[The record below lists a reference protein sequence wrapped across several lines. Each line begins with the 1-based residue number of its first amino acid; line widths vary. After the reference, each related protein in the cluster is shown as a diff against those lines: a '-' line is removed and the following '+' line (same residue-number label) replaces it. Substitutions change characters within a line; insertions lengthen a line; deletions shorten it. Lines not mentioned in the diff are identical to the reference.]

1 MSATIPESHRDLLT
15 GPVFAVLTTLMPDSQ
30 PQSSVVWTDFDGE
43 NVLVNTVLGRQ
54 KARNMAER
62 PKVSLL
68 AIDTNHPFRWLEVR
82 GEVEEMTEDGAA
94 DHIAALARLYTGSPA
109 YYGYVAP
116 AEQAEKETRVICKI
130 EPIRVVTSGT

>member
-15 GPVFAVLTTLMPDSQ
+15 GPVFAVLTTLMPDNQ

-68 AIDTNHPFRWLEVR
+68 AIDTNHPFRWVEVR
-82 GEVEEMTEDGAA
+82 GEVEEMTEEGAA
-94 DHIAALARLYTGSPA
+94 EHIAALAKLYTGSPT
-109 YYGYVAP
+109 YYGSVAP

-130 EPIRVVTSGT
+130 KPTRVVTSGS